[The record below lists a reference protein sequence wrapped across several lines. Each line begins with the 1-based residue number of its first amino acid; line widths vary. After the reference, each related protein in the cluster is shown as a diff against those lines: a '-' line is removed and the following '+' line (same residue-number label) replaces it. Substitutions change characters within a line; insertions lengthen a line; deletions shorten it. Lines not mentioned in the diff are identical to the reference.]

1 MFFKNRD
8 DLIELNVRQI
18 AVRRS
23 QTVNCMSRRCVRS
36 FIFRVAHFQKELSQL
51 IDVTLIQDADSLE
64 GLDSYLFSRA
74 GRYDRPTIL
83 CETELHRK
91 GRGPACAG
99 LCSGRQAADVS
110 AGRRCGGQP
119 VDAPWNSFHGSD

>member
-36 FIFRVAHFQKELSQL
+36 FIFRVVHFQKQLGQL
-51 IDVTLIQDADSLE
+51 IDVTLIQDADVLE
-64 GLDSYLFSRA
+64 RLDADLFSRA
-74 GRYDRPTIL
+74 GHCTRLTQR
-83 CETELHRK
+83 
-91 GRGPACAG
+91 
-99 LCSGRQAADVS
+99 S
-110 AGRRCGGQP
+110 ATGASRR
-119 VDAPWNSFHGSD
+119 